1 ERFSEV
7 FLSKDVPD
15 YKMWAQSMGC
25 EAMRVDDP
33 DEIDDVITRANE
45 IDDRPVVI
53 DFRIMAE
60 EKVYPMV
67 PSGATNS
74 DLVVPPSQTDL
85 PR

>member
-1 ERFSEV
+1 LLGLNDDLRIGGTRLFG
-7 FLSKDVPD
+7 LID
-15 YKMWAQSMGC
+15 QG
-25 EAMRVDDP
+25 EAGITTA
-33 DEIDDVITRANE
+33 DEIDDAITRANE